1 MELSAVVD
9 IARRVGMMW
18 PHELLAP
25 NFQLITIL
33 APVTFRSKMRPT
45 QILSYLCEIILNLQG
60 RDLII
65 PEQRLDGCCSGA
77 STATV
82 LITGRQVTACD
93 SHGMG
98 EGPSES

>member
-1 MELSAVVD
+1 MELLVSAKFPINNYFSAGYVPPKD
-9 IARRVGMMW
+9 A
-18 PHELLAP
+18 PHP
-25 NFQLITIL
+25 NIMAVMI
-33 APVTFRSKMRPT
+33 M
-45 QILSYLCEIILNLQG
+45 ISYLCEIILNFQG

-65 PEQRLDGCCSGA
+65 PEQRLDGCSGA